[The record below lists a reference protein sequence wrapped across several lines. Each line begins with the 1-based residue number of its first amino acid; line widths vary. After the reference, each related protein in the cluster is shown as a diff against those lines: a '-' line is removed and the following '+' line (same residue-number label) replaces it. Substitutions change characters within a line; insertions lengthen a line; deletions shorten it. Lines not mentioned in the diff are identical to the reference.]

1 MKKKM
6 IALAV
11 AGAFAVPATSA
22 FAVDVSGF
30 ADVQLTVTS
39 DPADNTAKLL
49 TPPGENAAE
58 NQFSANAELDFT
70 HTVGD
75 VTVRADVDLTLA
87 SPAGA
92 GSDSGELEQAY
103 AAWKITPMLTAIGGV
118 FNNPIGQDEEDI
130 VDQRFISH
138 SATFAV
144 LDHQTYQFHGNNV
157 AGVALTGMVGPAT
170 VTGAVLNDIGN
181 GHGSTTTVSGV
192 DVPDSKAVGKNS
204 LALNVNVSPSQ
215 VPGLDVEFGL
225 VTQES
230 YNASTNPSSA
240 GNVYDL
246 NASYDW
252 MGMVDVGFDYLVA
265 SDIVDA
271 AYDVW
276 VKGTPGMGI
285 DLGLRYSAVSW
296 DSAVMGNN
304 ADDHTAT
311 SVYAAYSPASN
322 LELAFEWKDGDQGN
336 KTVSSSDISGIEDG
350 TQTWINITAK
360 F

>member
-1 MKKKM
+1 MMKKKM

-11 AGAFAVPATSA
+11 ASAFAVPATSA

-30 ADVQLTVTS
+30 ADVQLTITD
-39 DPADNTAKLL
+39 DPANPT
-49 TPPGENAAE
+49 TPGQQNPTE
-58 NQFSANAELDFT
+58 NQFSANAEVDFSQT
-70 HTVGD
+70 AGD
-75 VTVRADVDLTLA
+75 VTVRAAVDLTLA

-103 AAWKITPMLTAIGGV
+103 AAWQINPMLTAIGGV
-118 FNNPIGQDEEDI
+118 FNNPVGQDEEDI
-130 VDQRFISH
+130 VDQRFTSH
-138 SATFAV
+138 SAVFNV
-144 LDHQTYQFHGNNV
+144 LDHQTYQFNGNNV
-157 AGVALTGMVGPAT
+157 AGIALTGMIGPAT

-181 GHGSTTTVSGV
+181 GHGSAS
-192 DVPDSKAVGKNS
+192 SNAVGKNS
-204 LALNVNVSPSQ
+204 LALNVNIAPSQ

-225 VTQES
+225 VTQED
-230 YNASTNPSSA
+230 YNASTNASSA

-246 NASYDW
+246 NASYNW
-252 MGMVDVGFDYLVA
+252 MQMVDVGFDYLIA

-296 DSAVMGNN
+296 DSAVNGT

-311 SVYAAYSPASN
+311 SVYAAYSPATN
-322 LELAFEWKDGDQGN
+322 LKLALEWKDGDQGN
-336 KTVSSSDISGIEDG
+336 KGVSSSAISGINDG